1 MKQNYLGLENRE
13 KVIICLF
20 LFITICLIYRLY
32 FINTKDKDFL
42 IQRQNSF
49 VVRNISLKSIRGNIV
64 DSSFKNIAVS
74 TPMYS
79 IYLNF
84 SEFQKEKDKEK
95 LLILINKLNLKLN
108 LKNINKNIYLKKD
121 ISPND
126 LKIIHKF
133 LTIKGIYTYEY
144 YKRYYPYS
152 NYLSNIIGYTD
163 FDENGIDGIEYSL
176 NKKLKGKDGLK
187 TIQIDLKKNIIE
199 QKIVENPHNGTNIQ
213 LTINSDFQQIAFND
227 LKNQIKVFNADSGS
241 VIILNAQNGDILSM
255 VSYPSFN
262 PNLINLKEVK
272 TGNNKSIQNIFDPG
286 SIMKPLVIAK
296 ALNDKKVSENT
307 IINTSQ
313 YRVGNKIIK
322 DDHSFNAMS
331 VRDIIVHS
339 SDIGTSKIAL
349 KYSPYELWSYYS
361 SLGFGKK
368 NDISLNGETKGILLN
383 YKKWTPTDQA
393 LMSFGY
399 GISIN
404 LLQIARSYTLFTN
417 NGCLLSVNILK
428 DNNKNNYCQKI
439 IDNKTA
445 NMVKNILI
453 DTVQDGTGKLASV
466 DGMTVAGKTG
476 TAQKLVNGKYS
487 SKEHIASFVGFAPAN
502 NPKYIIAIMID
513 NPRKGYY
520 GGKVSAPLFSKIL
533 NDINKLNKEY
543 N

>member
-49 VVRNISLKSIRGNIV
+49 VVRNINLKSIRGNIV

-108 LKNINKNIYLKKD
+108 LKDINKNVYLKKD
-121 ISPND
+121 LSPND
-126 LKIIHKF
+126 LKLIHKF

-152 NYLSNIIGYTD
+152 NYLSNILGYTD

-187 TIQIDLKKNIIE
+187 TIKIDLKKNIIE
-199 QKIVENPHNGTNIQ
+199 QKILEKPQNGNNIQ

-241 VIILNAQNGDILSM
+241 VIILDAKNGNILSM

-272 TGNNKSIQNIFDPG
+272 KGNNKSIQNIFDPG

-322 DDHSFNAMS
+322 DDHSFNTMS

-368 NDISLNGETKGILLN
+368 NDIFLNGETKGILLN

-428 DNNKNNYCQKI
+428 DNKNNYCQKI

-502 NPKYIIAIMID
+502 NPKYIIAVMVD